1 MIEETIKP
9 KAKKIVSGTFTNTP
23 QAPSR
28 GFTLIELLVVIAI
41 IAILAAMLLPAL
53 SKAKFRAKV
62 INCTSN
68 YRQWGIMAA
77 MYAGE
82 FRDILPGVAQ
92 VAVGGGNNPW
102 DVGADFVPAC
112 ANYGLTVPMWFC
124 PARSEETSA
133 QYNAA
138 LRMAPPNNL
147 ANITDLNRFLSAYFG
162 NTGANGVGGLYVMN
176 HNLWVQRKVAGTTVI
191 TPDPMTTIAGTDP
204 AFYGWPV
211 RTTDKASA
219 RVPFISDS
227 CFSGYGTTA
236 GTSVNNINL
245 TGANNLRVNGAD
257 PKKSSGHPSSGQL
270 HSVNM
275 AFVDGHVEAHNKSQI
290 KCVVLG
296 DSGSGW
302 FY

>member
-138 LRMAPPNNL
+138 LRMAPPNN
-147 ANITDLNRFLSAYFG
+147 SCSG
-162 NTGANGVGGLYVMN
+162 NPKALPLISQRAMSRAPRPCTFSRPGG
-176 HNLWVQRKVAGTTVI
+176 
-191 TPDPMTTIAGTDP
+191 
-204 AFYGWPV
+204 
-211 RTTDKASA
+211 
-219 RVPFISDS
+219 
-227 CFSGYGTTA
+227 
-236 GTSVNNINL
+236 
-245 TGANNLRVNGAD
+245 
-257 PKKSSGHPSSGQL
+257 
-270 HSVNM
+270 
-275 AFVDGHVEAHNKSQI
+275 
-290 KCVVLG
+290 
-296 DSGSGW
+296 
-302 FY
+302 